1 MLNDFID
8 FIKLEN
14 LFNSKHKILLG
25 VSGGVDSVV
34 MVDLFFKSGLDFG
47 IAHCN
52 FGLRGKESDEDNSF
66 VELLAQKNHV
76 LFYSKKFDTLTY
88 ANNQSISI
96 QMAARDLRINWFEE
110 VILSHGYNYYATA
123 HHLDDQ
129 IETILNNFFRGTGIS
144 GLHGILPKRN
154 KLIHPML
161 FCFRKQIEEYADKHQ
176 LRYREDRTNKKTE
189 YIRNQIRHQLIPVI
203 KKIYPNYQKTISEN
217 IQRIHQVETI
227 YRNHIQKKVEELI
240 VKNKEY
246 VRIPIKKLF
255 NLQPVEMYL
264 YELIKPYGFNYANAA
279 DILNSINASS
289 GKYFLSDTHKITK
302 DRTDL
307 IIEER
312 KKEVPWEYLIEKEE
326 IQVSDPVN
334 LKMKN
339 EKYTTNYKIS
349 KKSNIAYL
357 DTEKLKY
364 PLKLRKWYKGDYFY
378 PLGMNQKKLISDFFI
393 DNKVSVPDKEKTWL
407 LVSEKQIVWVI
418 GHRIDNRYKI
428 TANTKTILN
437 IEYID
442 KTGKL

>member
-1 MLNDFID
+1 MLKEFLNFINQ
-8 FIKLEN
+8 EN

-25 VSGGVDSVV
+25 VSGGIDSVV
-34 MVDLFFKSGLDFG
+34 MVDLFSKAGLDFG

-52 FGLRGKESDEDNSF
+52 FGLRGKESDEDKAF
-66 VELLAQKNHV
+66 VESLAKKNHV
-76 LFYSKKFDTLTY
+76 QFYSKKLDTLTF

-96 QMAARDLRINWFEE
+96 QMAARELRIKWFEE
-110 VILSHGYNYYATA
+110 IILSQGYSYYATA

-129 IETILNNFFRGTGIS
+129 IETLLNNFFRGTGIS

-176 LRYREDRTNKKTE
+176 LKYREDSTNKKTD

-203 KKIYPNYQKTISEN
+203 RKIYPNYQKSISDN
-217 IQRIHQVETI
+217 IQRIREVETI
-227 YRNHIQKKVEELI
+227 YRNHMQKKAEELI

-246 VRIPIKKLF
+246 IRIPVKKLL

-264 YELIKPYGFNYANAA
+264 YELIKPYGFNYANAT
-279 DILNSINASS
+279 DILNSINSSS

-312 KKEVPWEYLIEKEE
+312 KKNVPREYLIEKGET
-326 IQVSDPVN
+326 QVLDPVN

-339 EKYTTNYKIS
+339 EKCTTDYKIS
-349 KKSNIAYL
+349 KKPNIAYL
-357 DTEKLKY
+357 DSEKLKY
-364 PLKLRKWYKGDYFY
+364 PLKLRKWQKGDYFY
-378 PLGMNQKKLISDFFI
+378 PLGMDQKKLISDFFI
-393 DNKVSVPDKEKTWL
+393 DKKISVPDKEKTWL
-407 LVSEKQIVWVI
+407 LISEEQIIWVI
-418 GHRIDNRYKI
+418 GYRIDNRYKI
-428 TANTKTILN
+428 TANTKTILS
-437 IEYID
+437 IECID
-442 KTGKL
+442 K